1 MKEELI
7 KQLTDLLSQVISM
20 SDNPERLTMLANELL
35 ELIKKKNNV

>member
-1 MKEELI
+1 MKQELI

-20 SDNPERLTMLANELL
+20 SDNPERLTALANEFL